1 MKILKTK
8 LKSYL
13 GKLSNW
19 LDSLTKAQIIAII
32 VIAIGLLIFMMAAL
46 LGIQG
51 LPNGQSP
58 YPAFSGM
65 PYAIAKALV
74 GCAILKLVDEIMLY
88 EIPTMQNLKQSAT
101 GYALYMLGYAV
112 IIALAIATA

>member
-1 MKILKTK
+1 M
-8 LKSYL
+8 
-13 GKLSNW
+13 
-19 LDSLTKAQIIAII
+19 LDSLSKGQIIAVI
-32 VIAIGLLIFMMAAL
+32 VITIGLLIFMFAAL

-51 LPNGQSP
+51 LPNEQSP
-58 YPAFSGM
+58 LPAFSGM

-88 EIPTMQNLKQSAT
+88 EIPTMQKLKESPT

-112 IIALAIATA
+112 IIALAVSTA